1 MREIDKKNQV
11 ALETAAVRFG
21 CGEKKK
27 LGEEVKGEK
36 RKIKRGRKGRAIK
49 KERNADKH
57 RGLYNNQRKVADQKR
72 EKNSAGR
79 GFFSLNRP

>member
-1 MREIDKKNQV
+1 M
-11 ALETAAVRFG
+11 
-21 CGEKKK
+21 
-27 LGEEVKGEK
+27 GEEVKGEK